1 MITRRLLPLLL
12 LFVAMLPCAGSRVYE
27 EPVQQAL
34 GVEDADLMST
44 SRDSVAAAED
54 TTNAA
59 QPIPRSRRRVNPVNT
74 VATRTQHIN
83 ETRNDTSRINARRR
97 AQSTT
102 FTDEKGKVIFLDTVT
117 GEQWIDSSLIA
128 RVPKM
133 TKPLIYSGSVGVNIW
148 DPVMRIFGQKYG
160 LIDVWAQLNMHNR
173 YLPVFEFGVG
183 QTDNRPETSNYTI
196 RVPASVY
203 FRLGADYNF
212 FYNSNPDYLM
222 TAGVRYGF
230 SPYKWGVKNIVLDS
244 EYWGEV
250 VDFEIPTQRAT
261 AGWFEFRFGVR
272 VKIAGPISMGWNF
285 RYAIMMHE
293 SKSAFG
299 QSSYVPGFGSR
310 TSGIGGTFSI
320 IYTLPLSGLNKSK
333 APEVVNE
340 ENISPQ

>member
-1 MITRRLLPLLL
+1 MITRRILLPVLLVL
-12 LFVAMLPCAGSRVYE
+12 ALLPCTGARFPEEATPSDMPEAAVDSTAGDSIADTIKSV
-27 EPVQQAL
+27 
-34 GVEDADLMST
+34 VEA
-44 SRDSVAAAED
+44 
-54 TTNAA
+54 
-59 QPIPRSRRRVNPVNT
+59 PRSRRRVNPVNT
-74 VATRTQHIN
+74 GATRTQHIN

-97 AQSTT
+97 AQSTSI
-102 FTDEKGKVIFLDTVT
+102 TDEEGKVIFIDTVT

-128 RVPKM
+128 RVPRM
-133 TKPLIYSGSVGVNIW
+133 TKPLLYSASAGVNIW

-160 LIDVWAQLNMHNR
+160 LIDAWVQLNMHNR

-183 QTDNRPETSNYTI
+183 ETDNRPETYNYTI

-230 SPYKWGVKNIVLDS
+230 TPYRWGVKNIVLDS
-244 EYWGEV
+244 EYWGETATF
-250 VDFEIPTQRAT
+250 DIPMQRAT
-261 AGWFEFRFGVR
+261 AGWFEFRLGVR

-285 RYAIMMHE
+285 RYALMLHE
-293 SKSAFG
+293 SRSVYG

-320 IYTLPLSGLNKSK
+320 IYTLPLTHLNKSGASK
-333 APEVVNE
+333 VVDE